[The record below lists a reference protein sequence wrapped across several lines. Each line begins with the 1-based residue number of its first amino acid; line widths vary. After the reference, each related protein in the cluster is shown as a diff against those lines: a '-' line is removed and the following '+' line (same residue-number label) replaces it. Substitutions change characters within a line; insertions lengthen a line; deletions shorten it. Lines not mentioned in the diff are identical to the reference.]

1 MSLLQLRR
9 LLFVIAAAFG
19 LAVGGVALWAGVNP
33 VASPALEAAPT
44 RVAPRAGVSLNEVLD
59 LSLRPAPKVKVQ
71 AAPLRI
77 KLSGTIMD
85 GANSQAMI
93 VDGAGQTQ
101 FVKVGETV
109 DEIKLLSV
117 NPTSVEV
124 EYQDNKQTLEVAP

>member
-9 LLFVIAAAFG
+9 LLFVTAAAFG
-19 LAVGGVALWAGVNP
+19 LAAGGVALWAGANP
-33 VASPALEAAPT
+33 VAAPTVDATPT
-44 RVAPRAGVSLNEVLD
+44 RVAPRASASLSEVLD

-71 AAPLRI
+71 ATPLRI

-93 VDGAGQTQ
+93 VDGSGQTQ
-101 FVKVGETV
+101 FVKIGETV
-109 DEIKLLSV
+109 DEVKILSIHA
-117 NPTSVEV
+117 TSVEV